1 MRKIYSFLLFVALAM
16 VPIVAQSQGIA
27 VAPPY
32 NTGFETGNDV
42 SWNFANSTNGWYI
55 GNATNNGGSRSLY
68 ISNDGGVSNE
78 YTISGAT
85 SSSYAYKPFIL
96 AATEYT
102 FEFDWKAYG
111 EGGFDY
117 LRVFIAPTSA
127 TFTAGDNNGI
137 GTSGAP
143 SGWTALDGGGKLSQS
158 TSWQHVQSS
167 FTPSTAGTYYLVF
180 YWRNDGNMGTQS
192 PAAIDNVSVIAG
204 GGGGQTTCGQPVA
217 IPYSEGFEGGEMPVC
232 WTKEGAG
239 SWMVGTGDYY
249 SSTGTHAGNYNA
261 LITHSETNYVT
272 KLISPTFNLSTTT
285 APQLTF
291 WYINR
296 AWVGDTDELR
306 VYYRTSSTGTW
317 QQVFATTEEHDT
329 WTEATVS
336 LPNTAI
342 QIAFEMTDN
351 YGYGVAI
358 DDIYIGGGTPTT
370 CSAVSLPYSYG
381 FEDASELDCWTVINN
396 SLASN
401 APGISPAAAH
411 TGSYG
416 FHFNSENQTMD
427 DYDQYLISPQLNANV
442 EMIVKF
448 SHYGSSGAYSTF
460 EVGYSTTTSNVNDF
474 TWNAEV
480 TQYGSMWTDY
490 STVFPAST
498 KYVAIHYTGVYS
510 IFEPTYLDV
519 DDILITAAGGSDT
532 SSVCVQNIPYAEG
545 FEGVTGELIN
555 QPGNMPGCWYVYTTG
570 TAATPHVATGNW
582 SYCKTGVNSLALNA
596 DIGTDWGTE
605 YAVIPRMSVP
615 LNQLRLSFWMCT
627 ESSTDG
633 VLTVGYVTS
642 DDHTTF
648 TPIQTYSAST
658 ATVYSGNDG
667 LQPAGTGLDVT
678 LDLSS
683 VPASA
688 TRLAFKWE
696 TSTDWYGCCIDDI
709 NIAVSQINCTQT
721 VPYYEGFEGYD
732 AVEYFGSINLNIFPQ
747 PLPDCWDGTI
757 TSDVCIDPECSGQ
770 TYLYRPHVLTNTGA
784 VPVCW
789 SGGTQGLEMVAAAH
803 SSTYAL
809 LPPMNA
815 PLNQLQLMFW
825 MGTNYYATGASS
837 LTVGYVT
844 SDDATTFVPLQSYPA
859 TEATIAGLL
868 YTSGYNPQGKNI
880 MISLSNVPA
889 SATRLA
895 FKWENNADVPQVK
908 ELYPLCFIDD
918 ISITPLNSTNIL
930 YMTACEPYYW
940 NQTGM
945 TYNTSGVYKAG
956 DILYLTINH
965 AVGKDTTVCIPN
977 GTFTWH
983 GVEYAA
989 SGDYTYIG
997 YDDVTGCDLTDTLH
1011 LTIGNCCPPKTL
1023 PYYTSFEEVSGVT
1036 YSGSTNPS
1044 YPMPMPECWLVAT
1057 TAPASAMVSV
1067 PHVMVAN
1074 TGGAVLWKSG
1084 VNSLAMC
1091 QNGDNYA
1098 YALLPEII
1106 VPLNN
1111 LRLKFW
1117 MGTLSPYGGTLTVGY
1132 VTNDDYSTF
1141 TALHDYPSTTGT
1153 LANIVSLAEPC
1164 VGGSD
1169 VVLDLTNVPYEA
1181 TRLAFRWNS
1190 SFSCF
1195 IDDISVD
1202 FPNIYDCL
1210 PAQDIQATDVQTYQ
1224 VILRWYDPNGGAS
1237 YTVSHEGNVDATGL
1251 TADADGY
1258 VTCTINNLSQ
1268 ATSYTFKVQATCST
1282 GYLSNFASIVVT
1294 TSQCEVLTNLQTV
1307 AHSTSVQLSWE
1318 DPNGGTSYSV
1328 MQFTDDPNNYIVELA
1343 SGILAGADGHATY
1356 TIPNLSPGTDY
1367 FFAVAGSCFNNWIDT
1382 FAVFVTTD
1390 NICAVAI
1397 PYTENFEADGHF
1409 DCWTVYA
1416 TAPSTGRYED
1426 ATEALNGTGCFRFI
1440 YSTNPPQYLIS
1451 PELTG
1456 TGDGVRLGFSYRVGN
1471 SGFSESFM
1479 VGYSTTTNETSAFV
1493 WSTEMNNLSNE
1504 TYERYVKDMVANGIK
1519 YVAVKYTADD
1529 QLRLCIDSLVIRR
1542 LPDCLTVSDLTASDV
1557 TSNSVTLSW
1566 TDALNSGASYTIY
1579 NVADNSVV
1587 ATGITATNHTIT
1599 GLTEHTTYTFA
1610 VVANCSAGESSDPV
1624 EISVTT
1630 PIPCGVFALPYTENF
1645 EADGY
1650 YDCWTVYST
1659 KPYTGRH
1666 ENDYFSLNGTGYF
1679 VFEYSTNPPQYLIS
1693 PELTGTGNSLQL
1705 SFSYKT
1711 SGANSPE
1718 SFMVGYSTTTNDTS
1732 AFVWS
1737 TEMTNLTNTSY
1748 KRYVEYLLANGIKYV
1763 AVKYTAYNQYV
1774 LFIDSLVIREIS
1786 CSPVSNLIASDVTT
1800 NSVTLSWTD
1809 EMNSGATYTIYN
1821 AADNSIVATDITTTN
1836 YTITGLTINT
1846 AYTFAV
1852 VTNCS
1857 AGESSDPMS
1866 VSVTTSCGVFA
1877 LPYTENFESD
1887 GYYGCWTVYATSPY
1901 TDRFYGANFALNGTS
1916 CFSFAYSTNPPQYL
1930 ISPELAGTGIGLQFS
1945 FSYRVHQASLPESF
1959 MVGYSTTTNDTNAFV
1974 WSTEMTNLTNQT
1986 YERYFEFMVANGIKY
2001 VAVKYTAYDKN
2012 SLFIDSL
2019 VIREITGCVPVSNL
2033 TVSDVTSN
2041 SVTLSWTDA
2050 LNSGATY
2057 TIYNSADNSILATDI
2072 SATNHTVTG
2081 LTANT
2086 AYTFVVV
2093 ANCSASESSDPVSV
2107 SVTTPCGVFVIPYTE
2122 NFESDGYYDCW
2133 TVYATDPSTG
2143 LYDNLALN
2151 GTSCFRFHFSTDPQ
2165 YLISPELT
2173 GTGNSLQL
2181 VFSYRVA
2188 NSGFPESFM
2197 VGYSTTTNDTS
2208 AFVWSTEMTNLT
2220 NDTYERYVEDMLAN
2234 GIKYVAVKYTAYDK
2248 YNLFIDSLVIREIP
2262 SCLPVSNL
2270 TVGDVTSNSV
2280 SLSWT
2285 DALNNGAT
2293 YTIYNAADN
2302 SIVAANITTTNYTV
2316 MGLTGHTTYT
2326 FAVVANCSAGE
2337 SSDPVSVGV
2346 TTLCGFA
2353 LPYTE
2358 NFEADGHY
2366 DCWTVYASTQYTR
2379 RLDDAT
2385 VALNGTGCF
2394 RFRHSTNPPQYLIS
2408 PELMGTGN
2416 GLQLGFSYRV
2426 YGPNYP
2432 ESFMVGYSTTTN
2444 DTSAF
2449 VWSTEMTNLTNTN
2462 YERYVESMAA
2472 NGIKYVAVKYTAYD
2486 QIYLYIDSLVIREI
2500 PSCIQVSNITV
2511 SDVTPNSVT
2520 LSWTDA
2526 QNSGATYTIYNA
2538 ADNSIVATGITA
2550 TNYTVTGLTAETTYT
2565 FVVVANCSASESS
2578 DPTSVIVT
2586 TSCEAFSIPY
2596 TENFEVDGRYDCWT
2610 VYATTSGTGRYED
2623 VSFSMNGTGCFRFLY
2638 SRNLQYLI
2646 SPELTGT
2653 GNSLQLGFS
2662 YRVGGASWPESFM
2675 VGYSTTTNDTSAFV
2689 WSAEM
2694 TNLINTSYERYEE
2707 FMLANGIKYV
2717 AVKYTSYNQASLFID
2732 SLVIREIQTCLPVTN
2747 LAVDSVSATTVSLSW
2762 TGTAASYTVMNGN
2775 AEVATGVTETHY
2787 TVPGLTPAT
2796 NYTFSV
2802 IANCSATE
2810 SLAPVSINA
2819 TTDSAH
2825 CDILLNLGVQDVWS
2839 DQADIH
2845 WTDPTN
2851 GSIVYTLLQLTSD
2864 PTHPYQVIV
2873 TGLHADATG
2882 MVSYTIPNLVPGQ
2895 SYTFAVAAACTR
2907 NMVDTI
2913 EIVIT
2918 TESTP
2923 VHNESACYVPYEW
2936 HGVEYFVPGEYYS
2949 RNDTLFLEVL
2959 YGDTTAIACDSFD
2972 WYEYL
2977 GITASGDYIHVF
2989 TSATACDS
2997 VVTLHLTVNH
3007 GTHNVYDT
3015 TVCESYEWHGVT
3027 YTNSDTYTYEYTN
3040 ATGCVSVDTLHLTII
3055 NCCSPVE
3062 NLVVDGVSDTT
3073 VSLSW
3078 MGTAA
3083 YYTVM
3088 NGTAQVATNI
3098 TDTHYTVTGLTAS
3111 TNYIFSVIANCS
3123 ATSSSAPVSISA
3135 TTSEAEVTV
3144 NLTVVPNNPAM
3155 SLHVLGSG
3163 SYHVGDTAILAA
3175 VANNGFY
3182 FVNWEANGTVMSAD
3196 NPYYLL
3202 VTLNLPDTIFA
3213 IFDTTSCEPVI
3224 NLHYSDT
3231 TSTTVHLVWEDPNN
3245 TNATYSVGY
3254 YDGDEINIVATG
3266 LTATDYNVI
3275 GLTPGT
3281 TYYFVVRTDCGDSVM
3296 VYSMPLIV
3304 TMPSPNAIASFG
3316 ESADMKI
3323 YPNPTTDKVNV
3334 QLIIYNNQLYNIDIQ
3349 LYDMYGKLLDV
3360 VKTQQETTEIDLSQ
3374 YARGVYFIKA
3384 VDGQQL
3390 LGVRKIVKQ

>member
-1 MRKIYSFLLFVALAM
+1 MKKIYSFLLFLAVLMIPVA
-16 VPIVAQSQGIA
+16 AQSQG
-27 VAPPY
+27 VAATPPY
-32 NTGFETGNDV
+32 NTGFETGDDV

-55 GNATNNGGSRSLY
+55 GNATNNGGSKSLY
-68 ISNDGGVSNE
+68 ISNDGGVNNA
-78 YTISGAT
+78 YTLSGAT

-102 FEFDWKAYG
+102 FEFDWNAYG

-117 LRVFIAPTSA
+117 LRVFIAPASA

-180 YWRNDGNMGTQS
+180 YWCNDGNMGTQS

-261 LITHSETNYVT
+261 LITHSGTNYVT

-427 DYDQYLISPQLNANV
+427 DYDQYLISPQLNANA

-480 TQYGSMWTDY
+480 IQYGSIWAGY

-519 DDILITAAGGSDT
+519 DDILITAVGGSDT
-532 SSVCVQNIPYAEG
+532 SSVCVQNIPYTEV

-570 TAATPHVATGNW
+570 TSATPHVATGNW

-615 LNQLRLSFWMCT
+615 LNQLQLSFWMCT

-648 TPIQTYSAST
+648 TPIQSYYAST

-709 NIAVSQINCTQT
+709 NITVSQINCTQT

-1023 PYYTSFEEVSGVT
+1023 PYYTSFEEVTGVT
-1036 YSGSTNPS
+1036 YSGSTNPE

-1210 PAQDIQATDVQTYQ
+1210 PAQDIQAIDVQTNQ
-1224 VILRWYDPNGGAS
+1224 VTLRWVDPNGGAS

-1343 SGILAGADGHATY
+1343 SGILADVNGNAHY
-1356 TIPNLSPGTDY
+1356 TIYNLNPNTTY
-1367 FFAVAGSCFNNWIDT
+1367 YFAVAGSC
-1382 FAVFVTTD
+1382 
-1390 NICAVAI
+1390 
-1397 PYTENFEADGHF
+1397 
-1409 DCWTVYA
+1409 
-1416 TAPSTGRYED
+1416 
-1426 ATEALNGTGCFRFI
+1426 
-1440 YSTNPPQYLIS
+1440 
-1451 PELTG
+1451 
-1456 TGDGVRLGFSYRVGN
+1456 
-1471 SGFSESFM
+1471 
-1479 VGYSTTTNETSAFV
+1479 
-1493 WSTEMNNLSNE
+1493 
-1504 TYERYVKDMVANGIK
+1504 
-1519 YVAVKYTADD
+1519 
-1529 QLRLCIDSLVIRR
+1529 
-1542 LPDCLTVSDLTASDV
+1542 
-1557 TSNSVTLSW
+1557 
-1566 TDALNSGASYTIY
+1566 Y
-1579 NVADNSVV
+1579 N
-1587 ATGITATNHTIT
+1587 
-1599 GLTEHTTYTFA
+1599 
-1610 VVANCSAGESSDPV
+1610 
-1624 EISVTT
+1624 
-1630 PIPCGVFALPYTENF
+1630 
-1645 EADGY
+1645 
-1650 YDCWTVYST
+1650 
-1659 KPYTGRH
+1659 
-1666 ENDYFSLNGTGYF
+1666 
-1679 VFEYSTNPPQYLIS
+1679 
-1693 PELTGTGNSLQL
+1693 
-1705 SFSYKT
+1705 
-1711 SGANSPE
+1711 
-1718 SFMVGYSTTTNDTS
+1718 
-1732 AFVWS
+1732 
-1737 TEMTNLTNTSY
+1737 
-1748 KRYVEYLLANGIKYV
+1748 
-1763 AVKYTAYNQYV
+1763 
-1774 LFIDSLVIREIS
+1774 
-1786 CSPVSNLIASDVTT
+1786 
-1800 NSVTLSWTD
+1800 
-1809 EMNSGATYTIYN
+1809 
-1821 AADNSIVATDITTTN
+1821 NSID
-1836 YTITGLTINT
+1836 
-1846 AYTFAV
+1846 
-1852 VTNCS
+1852 
-1857 AGESSDPMS
+1857 
-1866 VSVTTSCGVFA
+1866 
-1877 LPYTENFESD
+1877 
-1887 GYYGCWTVYATSPY
+1887 
-1901 TDRFYGANFALNGTS
+1901 
-1916 CFSFAYSTNPPQYL
+1916 
-1930 ISPELAGTGIGLQFS
+1930 
-1945 FSYRVHQASLPESF
+1945 
-1959 MVGYSTTTNDTNAFV
+1959 
-1974 WSTEMTNLTNQT
+1974 
-1986 YERYFEFMVANGIKY
+1986 
-2001 VAVKYTAYDKN
+2001 
-2012 SLFIDSL
+2012 
-2019 VIREITGCVPVSNL
+2019 
-2033 TVSDVTSN
+2033 
-2041 SVTLSWTDA
+2041 
-2050 LNSGATY
+2050 
-2057 TIYNSADNSILATDI
+2057 
-2072 SATNHTVTG
+2072 
-2081 LTANT
+2081 
-2086 AYTFVVV
+2086 TFVVV
-2093 ANCSASESSDPVSV
+2093 A
-2107 SVTTPCGVFVIPYTE
+2107 TTMTCG
-2122 NFESDGYYDCW
+2122 
-2133 TVYATDPSTG
+2133 A
-2143 LYDNLALN
+2143 
-2151 GTSCFRFHFSTDPQ
+2151 
-2165 YLISPELT
+2165 LT
-2173 GTGNSLQL
+2173 GDLTVTVCDSFDWYEHVGLTTSGNYTHTFTTATGCDSVVTLHLTVNYS
-2181 VFSYRVA
+2181 A
-2188 NSGFPESFM
+2188 
-2197 VGYSTTTNDTS
+2197 VGDTS
-2208 AFVWSTEMTNLT
+2208 ATACNSFDW
-2220 NDTYERYVEDMLAN
+2220 YEH
-2234 GIKYVAVKYTAYDK
+2234 
-2248 YNLFIDSLVIREIP
+2248 
-2262 SCLPVSNL
+2262 
-2270 TVGDVTSNSV
+2270 VG
-2280 SLSWT
+2280 L
-2285 DALNNGAT
+2285 
-2293 YTIYNAADN
+2293 
-2302 SIVAANITTTNYTV
+2302 
-2316 MGLTGHTTYT
+2316 
-2326 FAVVANCSAGE
+2326 
-2337 SSDPVSVGV
+2337 
-2346 TTLCGFA
+2346 
-2353 LPYTE
+2353 
-2358 NFEADGHY
+2358 
-2366 DCWTVYASTQYTR
+2366 
-2379 RLDDAT
+2379 
-2385 VALNGTGCF
+2385 
-2394 RFRHSTNPPQYLIS
+2394 
-2408 PELMGTGN
+2408 
-2416 GLQLGFSYRV
+2416 
-2426 YGPNYP
+2426 
-2432 ESFMVGYSTTTN
+2432 
-2444 DTSAF
+2444 
-2449 VWSTEMTNLTNTN
+2449 
-2462 YERYVESMAA
+2462 
-2472 NGIKYVAVKYTAYD
+2472 
-2486 QIYLYIDSLVIREI
+2486 
-2500 PSCIQVSNITV
+2500 
-2511 SDVTPNSVT
+2511 
-2520 LSWTDA
+2520 
-2526 QNSGATYTIYNA
+2526 
-2538 ADNSIVATGITA
+2538 
-2550 TNYTVTGLTAETTYT
+2550 
-2565 FVVVANCSASESS
+2565 
-2578 DPTSVIVT
+2578 
-2586 TSCEAFSIPY
+2586 
-2596 TENFEVDGRYDCWT
+2596 
-2610 VYATTSGTGRYED
+2610 TTSGNYTHT
-2623 VSFSMNGTGCFRFLY
+2623 FTTTTGCDSVVTLH
-2638 SRNLQYLI
+2638 
-2646 SPELTGT
+2646 LTV
-2653 GNSLQLGFS
+2653 NSCCF
-2662 YRVGGASWPESFM
+2662 
-2675 VGYSTTTNDTSAFV
+2675 
-2689 WSAEM
+2689 
-2694 TNLINTSYERYEE
+2694 
-2707 FMLANGIKYV
+2707 
-2717 AVKYTSYNQASLFID
+2717 
-2732 SLVIREIQTCLPVTN
+2732 PVEN
-2747 LAVDSVSATTVSLSW
+2747 LAVDSVSETNVSLSW
-2762 TGTAASYTVMNGN
+2762 DGTAASYTVMNGT
-2775 AEVATGVTETHY
+2775 AQVATGITETHY
-2787 TVPGLTPAT
+2787 TVGGLTAAT

-2810 SLAPVSINA
+2810 SSAPVSINA
-2819 TTDSAH
+2819 TTDSAR

-2851 GSIVYTLLQLTSD
+2851 GSIAYTLLQLTSD
-2864 PTHPYQVIV
+2864 PTHPYQVIAA
-2873 TGLHADATG
+2873 GLHADATG

-2895 SYTFAVAAACTR
+2895 SYTFAVAGACTR

-2972 WYEYL
+2972 WYEHL

-2989 TSATACDS
+2989 TSVTACDS
-2997 VVTLHLTVNH
+2997 VVTLHLTI
-3007 GTHNVYDT
+3007 
-3015 TVCESYEWHGVT
+3015 
-3027 YTNSDTYTYEYTN
+3027 NS
-3040 ATGCVSVDTLHLTII
+3040 
-3055 NCCSPVE
+3055 CCSPVE
-3062 NLVVDGVSDTT
+3062 NLAVDSVSATT

-3078 MGTAA
+3078 TGTAA
-3083 YYTVM
+3083 SYTVM
-3088 NGTAQVATNI
+3088 NGNTEVATGI
-3098 TDTHYTVTGLTAS
+3098 TETHYTVPGLTPA
-3111 TNYIFSVIANCS
+3111 TNYTFSVIANCS
-3123 ATSSSAPVSISA
+3123 ATESSDPVNVSA
-3135 TTSEAEVTV
+3135 TTDNIMIE
-3144 NLTVVPNNPAM
+3144 LTVVPNDPTM
-3155 SLHVLGSG
+3155 SMYVLGSG
-3163 SYHVGDTAILAA
+3163 SYPLGDTAILTA

-3182 FVNWEANGTVMSAD
+3182 FVNWEANGTVLSID
-3196 NPYYLL
+3196 NPYYLP
-3202 VTLNLPDTIFA
+3202 VTLNMPDTIFA
-3213 IFDTTSCEPVI
+3213 IFDTTNCEPVI
-3224 NLHYSDT
+3224 NLQYSDT

-3245 TNATYSVGY
+3245 TGATYSVGY
-3254 YDGDEINIVATG
+3254 YNGNEVNIVATG
-3266 LTATDYNVI
+3266 VTATDYNVT

-3281 TYYFVVRTDCGDSVM
+3281 TYYFVVRTDCGASVM
-3296 VYSMPLIV
+3296 VYCMPLIV
-3304 TMPSPNAIASFG
+3304 TLPSPDAIVSFG
-3316 ESADMKI
+3316 ESADMKL

-3334 QLIIYNNQLYNIDIQ
+3334 QLIIYNDQSYSIDIQ

-3360 VKTQQETTEIDLSQ
+3360 VRMQQETTEIDMSQ
-3374 YARGVYFIKA
+3374 YASGVYFIKA
-3384 VDGQQL
+3384 VDGQHL